1 MTTEETKVLSII
13 WDWGGEA
20 SVDIVARAAGI
31 SINYARLLCESL
43 SRESYIDFLNFKL
56 CKIKGKGKLEIIKH
70 KGKNLYSESL
80 IRTSRLAKGENR
92 PSKIVINKNSL
103 GLGRNKR
110 GRLTLNY

>member
-20 SVDIVARAAGI
+20 SVDIVARAAGV

-43 SRESYIDFLNFKL
+43 SRGSYIDFLNFKL
-56 CKIKGKGKLEIIKH
+56 CKIKGKGKLEITKH
-70 KGKNLYSESL
+70 KGKN
-80 IRTSRLAKGENR
+80 
-92 PSKIVINKNSL
+92 PSKIVINKNSF

-110 GRLTLNY
+110 GRLTINY